1 MSQPITKLP
10 KGVYELPGDCKAF
23 VRGGKVYVCKKYANE
38 TKKCRE
44 CIHFGT
50 GRTQYNGN
58 PFMSVCFAKPKIN
71 KSTGYKKE
79 IREQQRY
86 YAAHPYKTACDKFK
100 PHDNGTE
107 LL

>member
-1 MSQPITKLP
+1 M
-10 KGVYELPGDCKAF
+10 ELPTLKPGAYPLPNNCKAF
-23 VRGGKVYVCKKYANE
+23 VRGGKVYVCEKYSNE

-71 KSTGYKKE
+71 KSAGYKKE
-79 IREQQRY
+79 VREQQRY
-86 YAAHPYKTACDKFK
+86 YATHPYKTACDKFK
-100 PHDNGTE
+100 PLNK
-107 LL
+107 